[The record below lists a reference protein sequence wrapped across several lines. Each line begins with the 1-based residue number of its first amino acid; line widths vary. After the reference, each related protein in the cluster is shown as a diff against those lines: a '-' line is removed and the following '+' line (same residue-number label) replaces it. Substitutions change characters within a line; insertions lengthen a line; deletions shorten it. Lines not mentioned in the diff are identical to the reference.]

1 MCKDHIRSVHYAGL
15 PPDHRYEGNLRA
27 WLKMFEN
34 LISSKESRAHVA
46 PLLFCWIFMFNVM

>member
-1 MCKDHIRSVHYAGL
+1 MCKDHIRSVHYAGPL
-15 PPDHRYEGNLRA
+15 PDHRYEGNLRA

-46 PLLFCWIFMFNVM
+46 PPSLLLDFHV